1 MKLLHHTNPGLSV
14 LEISTG
20 SDNLSP
26 IILGPGLDGIEKIVK
41 TGDYTVSCTDETAK
55 TKLDEFL
62 SAQGKGISAK
72 LLDISQ
78 DLTAQ
83 EIKDQA
89 FDLVIAFNLGTNVK
103 SLETAVQNIKKI
115 IKKRGRVCLV
125 EAIHLSS
132 QLASLM
138 SKSGLTPTLTVH
150 DFEDAQFRQLDLMV
164 YTADQVMQNDG
175 QSGEITLIEAPD
187 QGGFAQSTSK
197 CIAKNLA
204 QNGYKT
210 NRFTWGSDVSVLNGK
225 TCIALVE
232 LENSILQNLGEGDF
246 KILKDLVLEAKSIL
260 WVVGFGD
267 DPSANMIDGL
277 VRVVRNETPG
287 LSFRTFHAGDRSLS
301 TNKLGELISHVSLSS
316 SPDTEFEV
324 KDGLLNVGRIHEE
337 EGLNNEIHQ
346 LVSGTDN
353 EIAKAPLGQ
362 APYPLKLCIPN
373 PGILDSLCFE
383 PDDLPETELEPE
395 KIEIEVKAT
404 ALK

>member
-1 MKLLHHTNPGLSV
+1 LSV
-14 LEISTG
+14 LEISTEL
-20 SDNLSP
+20 DNLSP
-26 IILGPGLDGIEKIVK
+26 IILGPGLDGIERIVK
-41 TGDYTVSCTDETAK
+41 TGDYTVSCTNETAK
-55 TKLDEFL
+55 LKLDEFL
-62 SAQGKGISAK
+62 SAQGKDISAK

-78 DLTAQ
+78 DITAQ
-83 EIKDQA
+83 EIKDQT
-89 FDLVIAFNLGTNVK
+89 FDLVIAFNLSTHVK
-103 SLETAVQNIKKI
+103 SLETAVQNVRKILKKG
-115 IKKRGRVCLV
+115 GRVCLV
-125 EAIHLSS
+125 ESASS
-132 QLASLM
+132 QGVNELAYMM
-138 SKSGLTPTLTVH
+138 SKNGLTPTLMVH
-150 DFEDAQFRQLDLMV
+150 DFEDVELRQLDLMV
-164 YTADQVMQNDG
+164 YTADQAMENDG

-187 QGGFAQSTSK
+187 QGEFAQRTSEY
-197 CIAKNLA
+197 IAKSLA
-204 QNGYKT
+204 KNGYKT
-210 NRFTWGSDVSVLNGK
+210 NQFTWGSDVSVLKGK

-232 LENSILQNLGEGDF
+232 LEKSILQNLGEGDF
-246 KILKDLVLEAKSIL
+246 KFLKDLVLEVQSIL

-277 VRVVRNETPG
+277 VRVLRNETPG

-324 KDGLLNVGRIHEE
+324 KDGLLNVSRIHEE